1 MEVLKTDAVLVYV
14 IHTALILYI
23 LTHHV
28 FITYNTYIL
37 FHIFLLIAQIVEKQK
52 SRNITWSY

>member
-52 SRNITWSY
+52 SRNIT

>member
-23 LTHHV
+23 FTHHV

-52 SRNITWSY
+52 SRNIT